1 MTQLDQPGNS
11 GADNVEAA
19 AALRAMTQDIQNLRQ
34 NLLAQLSQDIERL
47 QREKSYLRDD
57 IDKLRIQRQQQV
69 FQQQELVQQIAP
81 DLANQL
87 QKIITSKLYQG
98 SRRSRNRRA
107 NSKYPVKAM
116 DYNESANQVIADL
129 DSTLRTTFKTLQQ
142 DVSSYQ
148 SALAQQL
155 GEMHSL
161 EEQGEAILEALV
173 SRLRKELETEI
184 STSKPTQFAPVETA
198 LFEEKEAGNQQ
209 ETKVSSI
216 PEQVENAT
224 EPQTKPAAKSQK
236 NGKVAWGFLLVLASS
251 LLLAFQ
257 NIVIP
262 IIFNKSS
269 LFGLFELGG
278 LVVPSLGNSL
288 LILWL
293 RMLVVVPSLAALIT
307 VLYPEV
313 WRDTKQFLQSKDLPL
328 FINVISGGF
337 FLFLSQVLVYLALGT
352 IAPGVAIAIF
362 FVYPILTMI
371 LTWLMLGVRPTRFSN
386 LLMFSV
392 LVGFILLTIV
402 EGSIK
407 LSGVGITA
415 AAGSAIAFA
424 LYVLLSQTSGRKLH
438 PMPLIQL
445 NFVLVLVFSSIALVA
460 PLPEAWQPDV
470 IPSLYPGLLLGSL
483 ILGVTTIISFLC
495 NNIGIKMIDAARASV
510 LGAIVPALTA
520 LLALVV
526 IQSTM
531 QAEQIFGMLLVTLGV
546 AALSIDSCA
555 DSGKLRH
562 KWQEVL
568 SNNVIS
574 SLMNGWIKISNYL
587 F

>member
-1 MTQLDQPGNS
+1 MTQLDQPEDSKAN
-11 GADNVEAA
+11 NLEAA
-19 AALRAMTQDIQNLRQ
+19 EVLRAMTQDIQNLRQ

-47 QREKSYLRDD
+47 QREKNYLRDD
-57 IDKLRIQRQQQV
+57 IDKLKSQRQQQI

-87 QKIITSKLYQG
+87 QKIIRSKLSQG
-98 SRRSRNRRA
+98 GRRSRHRRA
-107 NSKYPVKAM
+107 NSQYPVTAN
-116 DYNESANQVIADL
+116 DYNESANRVVADL
-129 DSTLRTTFKTLQQ
+129 DYTLRTTFKTLQQ

-148 SALAQQL
+148 SALSQQL

-173 SRLRKELETEI
+173 SKLRKELESEI
-184 STSKPTQFAPVETA
+184 SINKPTQFAPVETA
-198 LFEEKEAGNQQ
+198 LVEDREAERQVSAIPKPV
-209 ETKVSSI
+209 ETV
-216 PEQVENAT
+216 A

-236 NGKVAWGFLLVLASS
+236 TGKVVWGFLLVLASS

-262 IIFNKSS
+262 ILFNKSS
-269 LFGLFELGG
+269 LFGLVELGG

-293 RMLVVVPSLAALIT
+293 RMLIVVPSLAGLIT

-402 EGSIK
+402 EGSVK
-407 LSGVGITA
+407 LSGVGVTA
-415 AAGSAIAFA
+415 AVGSAIAFA
-424 LYVLLSQTSGRKLH
+424 LYVLLAQTSGRKVH

-460 PLPEAWQPDV
+460 PLPEAWQPNV

-483 ILGVTTIISFLC
+483 ILSGTTILSFLC

-510 LGAIVPALTA
+510 LGAIVPSLTA

-531 QAEQIFGMLLVTLGV
+531 QAEQIFGMLLVTLGI
-546 AALSIDSCA
+546 AALSIDR
-555 DSGKLRH
+555 LRR
-562 KWQEVL
+562 Q
-568 SNNVIS
+568 
-574 SLMNGWIKISNYL
+574 
-587 F
+587 

>member
-1 MTQLDQPGNS
+1 MTQLDQPEDSRAN
-11 GADNVEAA
+11 NLEAA
-19 AALRAMTQDIQNLRQ
+19 EVLRAMTQDIQNLRQ

-47 QREKSYLRDD
+47 QREKTYLRHD
-57 IDKLRIQRQQQV
+57 IDKLRSQRQQQI

-107 NSKYPVKAM
+107 NSKYSVTTN
-116 DYNESANQVIADL
+116 DHNESANRVIADL

-155 GEMHSL
+155 GEMQSL

-173 SRLRKELETEI
+173 SRLRKELETE
-184 STSKPTQFAPVETA
+184 TSKPTQFAPVEN
-198 LFEEKEAGNQQ
+198 LYEEKEAEQ
-209 ETKVSSI
+209 VSSI
-216 PEQVENAT
+216 PEPVKAVA
-224 EPQTKPAAKSQK
+224 EPQTKPASKSQK
-236 NGKVAWGFLLVLASS
+236 NWKVVSGFLLVLGSS

-262 IIFNKSS
+262 ILFNKSS
-269 LFGLFELGG
+269 LFGLYELGG
-278 LVVPSLGNSL
+278 VVAPSLGNSL

-313 WRDTKQFLQSKDLPL
+313 WRDTKQFLQSKDIPL

-392 LVGFILLTIV
+392 LVGFILLTIF

-415 AAGSAIAFA
+415 AVGSAIAFA
-424 LYVLLSQTSGRKLH
+424 LYVLLAQTSGRKVH

-531 QAEQIFGMLLVTLGV
+531 QAEQIFGMLLVTLGI
-546 AALSIDSCA
+546 AALSIDR
-555 DSGKLRH
+555 LRRQR
-562 KWQEVL
+562 KMTQAT
-568 SNNVIS
+568 SNS
-574 SLMNGWIKISNYL
+574 R
-587 F
+587 

>member
-1 MTQLDQPGNS
+1 MTQPDQPETS
-11 GADNVEAA
+11 GDNIQAA
-19 AALRAMTQDIQNLRQ
+19 EALRAMTQDIQNLRQ

-57 IDKLRIQRQQQV
+57 IDKLRSQRHQQIS
-69 FQQQELVQQIAP
+69 QQQELVKQIAP

-87 QKIITSKLYQG
+87 QNIITSKLSNSSVTG
-98 SRRSRNRRA
+98 RRRRA
-107 NSKYPVKAM
+107 NPRYPATNN
-116 DYNESANQVIADL
+116 DYQENANRVIADL

-142 DVSSYQ
+142 DISSYQ
-148 SALAQQL
+148 SSLAQQL
-155 GEMHSL
+155 GQMHSL

-173 SRLRKELETEI
+173 SRLRKELETE
-184 STSKPTQFAPVETA
+184 TTNKPNQFAPVAPA
-198 LFEEKEAGNQQ
+198 LEDYQ
-209 ETKVSSI
+209 ETENRQD
-216 PEQVENAT
+216 EQVVAP
-224 EPQTKPAAKSQK
+224 EPPPSPKPPSKSQK
-236 NGKVAWGFLLVLASS
+236 AWKVAIGFLLVLASS

-257 NIVIP
+257 NIIIP
-262 IIFNKSS
+262 ILFNKSS
-269 LFGLFELGG
+269 LFGLVELGG
-278 LVVPSLGNSL
+278 LIVPSLGNSL

-307 VLYPEV
+307 VLYPAV
-313 WRDTKQFLQSKDLPL
+313 WRDTKQFLQSQDVPL
-328 FINVISGGF
+328 FINVISSSF

-362 FVYPILTMI
+362 FIYPILTML
-371 LTWLMLGVRPTRFSN
+371 LTWLMFGVRPTRFSN

-392 LVGFILLTIV
+392 LVGFVLLTLV
-402 EGSIK
+402 DGSIK

-424 LYVLLSQTSGRKLH
+424 LYVLLAQTSGRKLH
-438 PMPLIQL
+438 PMPLSWI
-445 NFVLVLVFSSIALVA
+445 NFALVLVFSSIALVA

-470 IPSLYPGLLLGSL
+470 MPRLFPGIAIGSL
-483 ILGVTTIISFLC
+483 ILAATTIISFLC

-531 QAEQIFGMLLVTLGV
+531 QAEQIFGMSLVTLGV
-546 AALSIDSCA
+546 TAMSIDRIRRQRKASPQMA
-555 DSGKLRH
+555 RNSK
-562 KWQEVL
+562 
-568 SNNVIS
+568 
-574 SLMNGWIKISNYL
+574 
-587 F
+587 

>member
-1 MTQLDQPGNS
+1 MTQPDQPEKS
-11 GADNVEAA
+11 GQNNLEATEV
-19 AALRAMTQDIQNLRQ
+19 LRAMTQDIQNLRQ

-57 IDKLRIQRQQQV
+57 IDKLRSQRQQQI

-87 QKIITSKLYQG
+87 QKIITSKLDQSG
-98 SRRSRNRRA
+98 RRSRNRRA
-107 NSKYPVKAM
+107 NSRYPVTEP
-116 DYNESANQVIADL
+116 DYQESANRVIADL

-155 GEMHSL
+155 GQMHSL

-173 SRLRKELETEI
+173 SSLRKELETETAI
-184 STSKPTQFAPVETA
+184 NKPTQFAPVETA
-198 LFEEKEAGNQQ
+198 LFDDKEAEKQQ
-209 ETKVSSI
+209 DEKVAAI
-216 PEQVENAT
+216 PEQVEAVA
-224 EPQTKPAAKSQK
+224 EPQTKSSSKSQK
-236 NGKVAWGFLLVLASS
+236 AGKVVWGFLLVLASS

-262 IIFNKSS
+262 ILFNKSS
-269 LFGLFELGG
+269 LFGLFEWGG
-278 LVVPSLGNSL
+278 LIVPSLGNSL

-293 RMLVVVPSLAALIT
+293 RMLLVVPSLAALIT

-313 WRDTKQFLQSKDLPL
+313 WRDTKQFLQSKDIPL
-328 FINVISGGF
+328 FINVISSGF

-392 LVGFILLTIV
+392 LVGFILLTLV
-402 EGSIK
+402 DGSVK

-424 LYVLLSQTSGRKLH
+424 LYVLLAQTSGRKLH
-438 PMPLIQL
+438 PMPLSWI

-470 IPSLYPGLLLGSL
+470 IPKLFPGIAIGSLLLAA
-483 ILGVTTIISFLC
+483 TTVVSFLC

-520 LLALVV
+520 LLGLVI

-531 QAEQIFGMLLVTLGV
+531 QAEQIFGMLLVTLGI
-546 AALSIDSCA
+546 AALSIDR
-555 DSGKLRH
+555 LRRQR
-562 KWQEVL
+562 KA
-568 SNNVIS
+568 
-574 SLMNGWIKISNYL
+574 MP
-587 F
+587 

>member
-1 MTQLDQPGNS
+1 MTQLDQPEDSRAN
-11 GADNVEAA
+11 NLEAA
-19 AALRAMTQDIQNLRQ
+19 EVLRAMTQDIQNLRQ

-47 QREKSYLRDD
+47 QREKTYLRDD
-57 IDKLRIQRQQQV
+57 IDKLKSQRQQQI

-87 QKIITSKLYQG
+87 QKVIRSKLSQG
-98 SRRSRNRRA
+98 GRRSRHRRA
-107 NSKYPVKAM
+107 NSQYPVTAN
-116 DYNESANQVIADL
+116 DYNESANRVIADL
-129 DSTLRTTFKTLQQ
+129 DYTLRTTFKTLQQ

-148 SALAQQL
+148 SALSQQL

-173 SRLRKELETEI
+173 SKLRKELESEI
-184 STSKPTQFAPVETA
+184 SINKPTQFAPVETA
-198 LFEEKEAGNQQ
+198 LYEDREAEKQ
-209 ETKVSSI
+209 VSAI
-216 PEQVENAT
+216 PEPVETVA
-224 EPQTKPAAKSQK
+224 EQKTKSAAKSQK
-236 NGKVAWGFLLVLASS
+236 AGKVVWGFLLVLASS

-262 IIFNKSS
+262 ILFNKSS
-269 LFGLFELGG
+269 LFGLVELGG

-293 RMLVVVPSLAALIT
+293 RMLIVVPSLAGLIT

-402 EGSIK
+402 EGSVK
-407 LSGVGITA
+407 LSGVGVTA
-415 AAGSAIAFA
+415 AVGSAIAFA
-424 LYVLLSQTSGRKLH
+424 LYVLLAQTSGRKVH

-460 PLPEAWQPDV
+460 PLPEAWQPNV

-483 ILGVTTIISFLC
+483 ILGGTTILSFLC

-510 LGAIVPALTA
+510 LGAIVPSLTA

-531 QAEQIFGMLLVTLGV
+531 QAEQIFGMLLVTLGI
-546 AALSIDSCA
+546 AALSIDR
-555 DSGKLRH
+555 LRRQR
-562 KWQEVL
+562 KMTQAT
-568 SNNVIS
+568 NNS
-574 SLMNGWIKISNYL
+574 R
-587 F
+587 

>member
-1 MTQLDQPGNS
+1 MTQLDQPENS
-11 GADNVEAA
+11 GDNNLEAA
-19 AALRAMTQDIQNLRQ
+19 EVLRAMTQDIQNLRQ
-34 NLLAQLSQDIERL
+34 TLLAQLSQDIEHL

-57 IDKLRIQRQQQV
+57 IDKLKSQRQQQI

-87 QKIITSKLYQG
+87 QSIITSKLHQVSG
-98 SRRSRNRRA
+98 RRSRNRRGNSSSPVTA
-107 NSKYPVKAM
+107 N
-116 DYNESANQVIADL
+116 DYNANANRVIADL

-148 SALAQQL
+148 SALSQQL
-155 GEMHSL
+155 GQMHSL

-173 SRLRKELETEI
+173 SRLRKELETE
-184 STSKPTQFAPVETA
+184 TSINKPTQFAPVETA
-198 LFEEKEAGNQQ
+198 LFEDNQAENQKNQQ
-209 ETKVSSI
+209 VSSI
-216 PEQVENAT
+216 PQPVVPVT
-224 EPQTKPAAKSQK
+224 EPQTNQSKPPSKSQK
-236 NGKVAWGFLLVLASS
+236 AWKVGMGFLLVLASS

-262 IIFNKSS
+262 ILFNKSS
-269 LFGLFELGG
+269 LFGLLELGG
-278 LVVPSLGNSL
+278 LIVPSLGNSL

-313 WRDTKQFLQSKDLPL
+313 WRDTKQFLQSKDIPL
-328 FINVISGGF
+328 FINVISSGF

-371 LTWLMLGVRPTRFSN
+371 LTWLMFGVRPTRFSN

-392 LVGFILLTIV
+392 LVGFILLTVV
-402 EGSIK
+402 EGSVK
-407 LSGVGITA
+407 LSGVGVSA

-424 LYVLLSQTSGRKLH
+424 LYVLLAQTSGRKLH
-438 PMPLIQL
+438 PMPLSWI

-470 IPSLYPGLLLGSL
+470 IPNLFPGLLLGSL
-483 ILGVTTIISFLC
+483 ILGSTTVVSFLC

-520 LLALVV
+520 LLGLVI

-531 QAEQIFGMLLVTLGV
+531 QAEQIFGMLLVTLGI
-546 AALSIDSCA
+546 AALSIDR
-555 DSGKLRH
+555 LRRQR
-562 KWQEVL
+562 KVAQA
-568 SNNVIS
+568 SDKN
-574 SLMNGWIKISNYL
+574 
-587 F
+587 

>member
-11 GADNVEAA
+11 GADNLEAA

-107 NSKYPVKAM
+107 NSKYPVKANN
-116 DYNESANQVIADL
+116 YNESANQVIADL

-173 SRLRKELETEI
+173 SRLRKELETE
-184 STSKPTQFAPVETA
+184 TNKPTQFAPVET
-198 LFEEKEAGNQQ
+198 LYEDKGVEQ
-209 ETKVSSI
+209 VSSI
-216 PEQVENAT
+216 PEQVENVA
-224 EPQTKPAAKSQK
+224 EPQSKPVAKSQK
-236 NGKVAWGFLLVLASS
+236 SGKVVWGFLLVLASS

-313 WRDTKQFLQSKDLPL
+313 WRDTKQFLQSKDIPL

-402 EGSIK
+402 EGSVK

-483 ILGVTTIISFLC
+483 ILGITTIISFLC

-546 AALSIDSCA
+546 AALSIDR
-555 DSGKLRH
+555 LRRQR
-562 KWQEVL
+562 KAAPQMAK
-568 SNNVIS
+568 S
-574 SLMNGWIKISNYL
+574 SK
-587 F
+587 

>member
-1 MTQLDQPGNS
+1 MTQDEQPENS
-11 GADNVEAA
+11 GANNLQAA
-19 AALRAMTQDIQNLRQ
+19 EVLRAMTQDIQNLRQ

-57 IDKLRIQRQQQV
+57 IDKLKTQRHQQI

-87 QKIITSKLYQG
+87 QKIINHKLNKIAPVAG
-98 SRRSRNRRA
+98 RKNRNRRT
-107 NSKYPVKAM
+107 NSKYPVTAN
-116 DYNESANQVIADL
+116 DYKNNANQVIADL

-142 DVSSYQ
+142 DISSYQ
-148 SALAQQL
+148 SSLSQQL
-155 GEMHSL
+155 GQMHSL

-173 SRLRKELETEI
+173 SRLRKELETET
-184 STSKPTQFAPVETA
+184 STSTPTQFAPVDTA
-198 LFEEKEAGNQQ
+198 LFDDKETGNQQ
-209 ETKVSSI
+209 DEQVVSI
-216 PEQVENAT
+216 PEQVVSAP
-224 EPQTKPAAKSQK
+224 EPQTIQPKLTAKSKQAW
-236 NGKVAWGFLLVLASS
+236 KVGIGFLLVLASS

-262 IIFNKSS
+262 ILFNKSS

-293 RMLVVVPSLAALIT
+293 RMLIVVPSLAGLIT

-313 WRDTKQFLQSKDLPL
+313 WRDIKQFLQSQDVPL
-328 FINVISGGF
+328 FVNVLSSGF

-362 FVYPILTMI
+362 FVYPIFTML
-371 LTWLMLGVRPTRFSN
+371 LTWLLFGVRPTRFSN

-392 LVGFILLTIV
+392 LVGFVLLTIV
-402 EGSIK
+402 EGSVK

-415 AAGSAIAFA
+415 AAGSAITFA
-424 LYVLLSQTSGRKLH
+424 LYVLLAQTSGRKLH
-438 PMPLIQL
+438 PMPLSWI

-470 IPSLYPGLLLGSL
+470 IPSLFPGLLLGSL
-483 ILGVTTIISFLC
+483 ILGGTTIISFLC

-520 LLALVV
+520 LLGLVI

-531 QAEQIFGMLLVTLGV
+531 QAEQIFGMLLVTLGI
-546 AALSIDSCA
+546 AALSIDR
-555 DSGKLRH
+555 LRRQR
-562 KWQEVL
+562 KTSPQMAR
-568 SNNVIS
+568 S
-574 SLMNGWIKISNYL
+574 SSK
-587 F
+587 

>member
-1 MTQLDQPGNS
+1 MTQQEQPENT
-11 GADNVEAA
+11 GANNLEAA
-19 AALRAMTQDIQNLRQ
+19 EVLRAMTQDIQNLRQ
-34 NLLAQLSQDIERL
+34 TLLAQLSQDIERL

-57 IDKLRIQRQQQV
+57 IDKLKAQRQQQV

-87 QKIITSKLYQG
+87 QKIITSKLHQTS

-107 NSKYPVKAM
+107 NSRYPVTEN
-116 DYNESANQVIADL
+116 DYKESANRVIADL

-148 SALAQQL
+148 SALSQQL
-155 GEMHSL
+155 GQMHSL

-173 SRLRKELETEI
+173 SRLRKELETETL
-184 STSKPTQFAPVETA
+184 TSKPTQFAPFETA
-198 LFEEKEAGNQQ
+198 LFDDKEAENQQ
-209 ETKVSSI
+209 NDQVASIAEPVPAET
-216 PEQVENAT
+216 
-224 EPQTKPAAKSQK
+224 QTNQAKPPGKSQK
-236 NGKVAWGFLLVLASS
+236 AWKVVFGFLLVLASS

-262 IIFNKSS
+262 ILFNKSS
-269 LFGLFELGG
+269 LFGLLELGG

-293 RMLVVVPSLAALIT
+293 RMLVVVPSLAGLIR

-313 WRDTKQFLQSKDLPL
+313 WRDTKQFLQSKDIPL
-328 FINVISGGF
+328 FINVISSGF

-371 LTWLMLGVRPTRFSN
+371 LTWLLFGVRPTRFSN

-392 LVGFILLTIV
+392 LVGFILLTVV

-407 LSGVGITA
+407 LSGVGVTA
-415 AAGSAIAFA
+415 AVGSAIAFA
-424 LYVLLSQTSGRKLH
+424 LYVLLAQTSGRKLH
-438 PMPLIQL
+438 PMPLSWI

-470 IPSLYPGLLLGSL
+470 IPSLFPGLLLGSL
-483 ILGVTTIISFLC
+483 ILGGTTIISFLC

-520 LLALVV
+520 LLGLVI

-531 QAEQIFGMLLVTLGV
+531 QAEQIFGMLLVTLGI
-546 AALSIDSCA
+546 AALSIDR
-555 DSGKLRH
+555 LRRQR
-562 KWQEVL
+562 KAAPQMARN
-568 SNNVIS
+568 S
-574 SLMNGWIKISNYL
+574 K
-587 F
+587 

>member
-1 MTQLDQPGNS
+1 MTQLDQPENS
-11 GADNVEAA
+11 GQNNLEAA
-19 AALRAMTQDIQNLRQ
+19 EVLRAMTQDMQNLRQ

-57 IDKLRIQRQQQV
+57 IDKLRTQRQQQI

-107 NSKYPVKAM
+107 NYKHPVTEP
-116 DYNESANQVIADL
+116 DYQENANRVIADL

-148 SALAQQL
+148 SALSQQL
-155 GEMHSL
+155 GQMHSL

-173 SRLRKELETEI
+173 SKLRKELETET
-184 STSKPTQFAPVETA
+184 STSKTTQFAPVETA
-198 LFEEKEAGNQQ
+198 LYENKEARNQQ
-209 ETKVSSI
+209 EEQVASI
-216 PEQVENAT
+216 PEPVEAVT
-224 EPQTKPAAKSQK
+224 EPQTKSTVKSQK
-236 NGKVAWGFLLVLASS
+236 NGKVVWGFLLVLASS
-251 LLLAFQ
+251 LLLCFQ

-262 IIFNKSS
+262 ILFNKSS
-269 LFGLFELGG
+269 LFGLVELGG

-293 RMLVVVPSLAALIT
+293 RMLVVVPSLAGLIT

-328 FINVISGGF
+328 FINVISSGF

-402 EGSIK
+402 EGSVK
-407 LSGVGITA
+407 LSGVGVTA

-424 LYVLLSQTSGRKLH
+424 LYVLLAETSGRKVH

-460 PLPEAWQPDV
+460 PLPEAWQPNV

-483 ILGVTTIISFLC
+483 ILGGTTILSFLC

-510 LGAIVPALTA
+510 LGAIVPSLTA

-531 QAEQIFGMLLVTLGV
+531 QAEQIFGMLLVTLGI
-546 AALSIDSCA
+546 AALSIDR
-555 DSGKLRH
+555 LRRQR
-562 KWQEVL
+562 KVAQATDK
-568 SNNVIS
+568 N
-574 SLMNGWIKISNYL
+574 
-587 F
+587 

>member
-11 GADNVEAA
+11 GADNLEAA

-87 QKIITSKLYQG
+87 QKIVTSKLYQG

-107 NSKYPVKAM
+107 NSKYPVKANN
-116 DYNESANQVIADL
+116 YNESANQVIADL

-155 GEMHSL
+155 GQMHSL

-173 SRLRKELETEI
+173 SRLRKELETE
-184 STSKPTQFAPVETA
+184 TNKPTQFAPVET
-198 LFEEKEAGNQQ
+198 LSEDKGVEQ
-209 ETKVSSI
+209 VSSI
-216 PEQVENAT
+216 PEQVEKVA
-224 EPQTKPAAKSQK
+224 ELQSKPVAKSQK
-236 NGKVAWGFLLVLASS
+236 SGKVVWGFLLVLASS

-313 WRDTKQFLQSKDLPL
+313 WRDTKQFLQSKDIPL
-328 FINVISGGF
+328 FINIISGGF

-402 EGSIK
+402 EGSVK

-483 ILGVTTIISFLC
+483 ILGITTIISFLC

-546 AALSIDSCA
+546 AALSIDR
-555 DSGKLRH
+555 LRRQR
-562 KWQEVL
+562 KAAPQMAK
-568 SNNVIS
+568 S
-574 SLMNGWIKISNYL
+574 SK
-587 F
+587 